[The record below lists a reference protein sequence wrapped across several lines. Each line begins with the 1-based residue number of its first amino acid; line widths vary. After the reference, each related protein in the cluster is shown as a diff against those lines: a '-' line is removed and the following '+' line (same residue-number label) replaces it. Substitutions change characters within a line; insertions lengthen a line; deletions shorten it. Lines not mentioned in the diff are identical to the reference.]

1 LSIEKNKTKE
11 MISIIEKLELEIN
24 QFQQEEQDESSQI
37 QIDSYKSIQI
47 DQEDT
52 TYYDSFKNRSITS
65 YFASKQAHSDL
76 SCLFGMKQSSSN
88 QCLSNHEK
96 AVSSDVVKVNK
107 KKRTISFTNIIRKLK
122 SGSSNY

>member
-1 LSIEKNKTKE
+1 MSIEKNKTKE

>member
-1 LSIEKNKTKE
+1 MSIEKNKTKE
-11 MISIIEKLELEIN
+11 MISIIEKLELEFN
-24 QFQQEEQDESSQI
+24 QFQHKEQYESSQI

>member
-37 QIDSYKSIQI
+37 SSIQI